1 MSETVPLPS
10 FGGTTAEIKVNV
22 WDIDQKNGLA
32 EDGQTLE
39 TSAFESS
46 EATQFILSTQRLKLQ
61 FLCFPFLVYGFS
73 LCLKPI
79 SN

>member
-1 MSETVPLPS
+1 MSETVPVPS

-22 WDIDQKNGLA
+22 WDIDQKNGLS

-46 EATQFILSTQRLKLQ
+46 EASQFILSTQRLKLQ